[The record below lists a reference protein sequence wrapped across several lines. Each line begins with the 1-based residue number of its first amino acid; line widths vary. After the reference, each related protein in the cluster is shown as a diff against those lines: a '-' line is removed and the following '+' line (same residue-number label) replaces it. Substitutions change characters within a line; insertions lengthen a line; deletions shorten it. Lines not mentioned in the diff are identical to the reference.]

1 MSIHECVYHA
11 LFFLKK
17 ESGLF
22 DFFFFAFCFL
32 KRERKL
38 LSWKDGKLGN
48 IWEEMRG
55 SHDQNVL

>member
-11 LFFLKK
+11 FFFKK
-17 ESGLF
+17 KNLV
-22 DFFFFAFCFL
+22 FFFFAFCFL

-38 LSWKDGKLGN
+38 WSWKDGKLGK

-55 SHDQNVL
+55 SHDQNVLKDF